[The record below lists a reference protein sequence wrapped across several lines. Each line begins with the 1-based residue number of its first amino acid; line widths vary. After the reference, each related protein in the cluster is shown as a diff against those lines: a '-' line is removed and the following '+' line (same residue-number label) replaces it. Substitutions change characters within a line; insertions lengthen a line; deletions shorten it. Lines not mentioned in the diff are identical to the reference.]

1 MRQESKCK
9 GKWHVTWK
17 SSSVPIHLN
26 PDQTS
31 FAVTL
36 HFVKLSSSPSAFCLS
51 GKSNSAL
58 RSSLLLCMCVTSPKY
73 SLSYWRPVQPVLCL
87 SDVFTML
94 CPTSPRLSLRQ
105 GKFCLLRHSS
115 LLLPHPNPTPTLLSS
130 DIYQRTPI
138 CSLMSPSRGCL
149 RWW

>member
-1 MRQESKCK
+1 MRQESECK

-36 HFVKLSSSPSAFCLS
+36 HLVKLSSSPSAFCLS
-51 GKSNSAL
+51 GKSSSAL
-58 RSSLLLCMCVTSPKY
+58 RSSLLLCMCVTRPKY

-87 SDVFTML
+87 SDVFTTL

-115 LLLPHPNPTPTLLSS
+115 LLLPHPNPTPTLLCS

-138 CSLMSPSRGCL
+138 WCHPHVAA
-149 RWW
+149 